1 MKSAVAEHV
10 LMCVYI
16 ARAFIAVQ
24 TISLSWEFR
33 TSGLVSELR
42 LILQCTS
49 VAPTSSS
56 SQVSTQY
63 LTLSMG

>member
-49 VAPTSSS
+49 VAVPAR
-56 SQVSTQY
+56 
-63 LTLSMG
+63 